1 MGFWTNKEHRTPLD
15 DAEDLAYTPNGGRLT
30 MWLMGVGLA
39 LVPVG
44 YGIRCLFTGHSIL
57 FGRNQDLDVTGLT
70 AVALAIA
77 YISVGIFMHAH
88 WFWGLLPKFE
98 IVSNVLKF
106 LTALAFIA
114 SLGYVIYKVIA
125 T

>member
-1 MGFWTNKEHRTPLD
+1 MGLWTNKEHRTAFD
-15 DAEDLAYTPNGGRLT
+15 DAEDLAYPPNGGRLT

-44 YGIRCLFTGHSIL
+44 YGIRCLFTGHAIL
-57 FGRNQDLDVTGLT
+57 FGRNQDLDVTGST
-70 AVALAIA
+70 ATALAIA
-77 YISVGIFMHAH
+77 YIAVGIFMHAH

-98 IVSNVLKF
+98 IVSNILKF
-106 LTALAFIA
+106 LTVLVLLG
-114 SLGYVIYKVIA
+114 SLGYVFYKVIA